1 MHEAVQEATGHRIL
15 DAILYILKS
24 GCAWRLLP
32 HDCPPLRTVYHY
44 FRTWR
49 LSGLWERM
57 HSALRE
63 RVTVRLRRNP
73 QPSAG
78 ARKLANFASAESG
91 LVRLAGC
98 SHLRAGLITFN
109 TNITHLGDAENVGE
123 DDIGFVGNTASKEE
137 RRDNR
142 TVGRR

>member
-1 MHEAVQEATGHRIL
+1 MCTRRHRSRLEMHEAVQEATGHRNVRASQKAVKKPSEKGFL
-15 DAILYILKS
+15 
-24 GCAWRLLP
+24 G
-32 HDCPPLRTVYHY
+32 T
-44 FRTWR
+44 
-49 LSGLWERM
+49 
-57 HSALRE
+57 HSVGYRAGDHH
-63 RVTVRLRRNP
+63 T

-78 ARKLANFASAESG
+78 ARKLANFASAEFG
-91 LVRLAGC
+91 LVRLAGR
-98 SHLRAGLITFN
+98 SHLWGGLITFN